1 MKVIEKQLNLLEVQ
15 FETKNKLI
23 EKGRVIST
31 FTIQNDI
38 QKYWKRYNKQENLE
52 MNKYN
57 YRADWYKNKFSVN
70 LEHGM
75 AIGHVL

>member
-31 FTIQNDI
+31 LTIQNDI

-57 YRADWYKNKFSVN
+57 YRADWYKNKFGVN

-75 AIGHVL
+75 AIEHVL